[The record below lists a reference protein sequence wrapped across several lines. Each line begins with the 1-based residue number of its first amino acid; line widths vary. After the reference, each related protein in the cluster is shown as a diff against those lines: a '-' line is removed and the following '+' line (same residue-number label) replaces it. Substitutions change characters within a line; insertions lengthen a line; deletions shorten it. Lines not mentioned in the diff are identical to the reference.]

1 MAHGAKVSKA
11 GQILEL
17 VKPCLCMQIIVYTMK
32 ISAIDISIH
41 ELHAF
46 MTYSIQVE
54 SMADQ
59 QFRSYYCCRW

>member
-32 ISAIDISIH
+32 ISAIDIFKSCTH
-41 ELHAF
+41 
-46 MTYSIQVE
+46 S
-54 SMADQ
+54 
-59 QFRSYYCCRW
+59 WP